1 MGSCK
6 SDMARITLL
15 LCLLSLCR
23 TAVSASIAQDKEVSP
38 RSKSDYAGLV
48 EENIE
53 VTKAV
58 TKVDTKKSDDNH
70 MGPLGYAIPQED
82 RDEGSWWL
90 SRMIPTFELPS
101 ILKPIQIG
109 PFSLPKLPFYTIS
122 LV

>member
-6 SDMARITLL
+6 ADMARITLL
-15 LCLLSLCR
+15 VCLLCLCR
-23 TAVSASIAQDKEVSP
+23 TAVSVSIAQDKEVSP
-38 RSKSDYAGLV
+38 RSKSDYVGVA
-48 EENIE
+48 EKKEE
-53 VTKAV
+53 VTNAV
-58 TKVDTKKSDDNH
+58 TKVETKKADDNH